1 MSKALKLIHL
11 CRRDTNESTLLED
24 SNESILLSTSNRVIG
39 QYTFL
44 LKFCTFK
51 FCLHMSTWLSAS
63 SNKVTIPKAN
73 TQNNNSHHFRCNT
86 PLYLY
91 IPCLL
96 PLLSSLS
103 SKSSLP
109 KPPTIH
115 TTLPYLTLTLSKA
128 EWDSLRLIITHNAH
142 THSSPRS
149 FALSHT
155 VLSTTPLRLSVSPSA
170 TTVHT
175 TQHTTFAN
183 SHSFA

>member
-1 MSKALKLIHL
+1 MCRKDTNESTLLENSNESFLRTSDSVIGQYTVLKFGTFKFCLHMSKALKLIHL

-115 TTLPYLTLTLSKA
+115 TTLQYLTLTLSKA
-128 EWDSLRLIITHNAH
+128 D
-142 THSSPRS
+142 
-149 FALSHT
+149 
-155 VLSTTPLRLSVSPSA
+155 
-170 TTVHT
+170 
-175 TQHTTFAN
+175 
-183 SHSFA
+183 